1 MADVR
6 DDSRQVA
13 LRTMWAAI
21 VAAGAP
27 VVGLIFGIVVIVGLI
42 VSLIVGIIALVVN

>member
-1 MADVR
+1 MADVP
-6 DDSRQVA
+6 DDSRQIA

-27 VVGLIFGIVVIVGLI
+27 VVGLIFAIVAIVGL
-42 VSLIVGIIALVVN
+42 LVGIVAIILN